1 MGDAWVGD
9 TLRLQG
15 CPRICTESRACLASQ
30 GAGWG
35 QAAPSAPCP
44 QVGPKL
50 AAGENYDVPVHWSPR
65 CPQAGHRVLRTAS
78 EPPFIRGI
86 LGRPQA
92 PLSRLRMS
100 EGAWASLCR
109 QGWPDAGP

>member
-50 AAGENYDVPVHWSPR
+50 AAGENYDVPVRWSPR
-65 CPQAGHRVLRTAS
+65 CPRAGHWVLRTAS
-78 EPPFIRGI
+78 EPPFIRGVPGSPKHPFQD
-86 LGRPQA
+86 LG
-92 PLSRLRMS
+92 
-100 EGAWASLCR
+100 
-109 QGWPDAGP
+109 